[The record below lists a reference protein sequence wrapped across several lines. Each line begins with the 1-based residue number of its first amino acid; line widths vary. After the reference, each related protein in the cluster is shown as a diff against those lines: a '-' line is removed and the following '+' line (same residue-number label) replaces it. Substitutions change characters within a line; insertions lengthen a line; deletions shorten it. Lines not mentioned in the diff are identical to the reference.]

1 MLSIANVSKRFG
13 TTTALDGISL
23 HCERGRT
30 TALIGPSGCGKSTL
44 LRCIVGLERWDCG
57 SIAFDGAG
65 LTQDGIEAVR
75 RRIGYVIQEG
85 GLFPHLDVAGN
96 VALVA
101 RYLDWEPARI
111 TERLRELAELVRLP
125 ADVMRRFPHEISG
138 GQRQRAGLMRALM
151 LDPPLLLLDEPLGQ
165 LDPMIRFSLQQDL
178 QGIFAALGK
187 TVILVTHDL
196 REACYLAHHII
207 LMRDGAIVQ
216 QGAPEALLRQPA
228 DEFAARFVRAQRGW
242 RPAPPPA

>member
-1 MLSIANVSKRFG
+1 VLSIANVSKRFG
-13 TTTALDGISL
+13 ATTALDGFSL
-23 HCERGRT
+23 QCEAGRT

-44 LRCIVGLERWDCG
+44 LRCIVGLEQPDAG
-57 SIAFDGAG
+57 SITFATADLAE
-65 LTQDGIEAVR
+65 DGIESVR

-101 RYLDWEPARI
+101 RYLGWEPARI
-111 TERLRELAELVRLP
+111 AARLRELADLVRLP
-125 ADVMRRFPHEISG
+125 ADVMTRFPHEISG

-165 LDPMIRFSLQQDL
+165 LDPMIRFGLQQDL

-187 TVILVTHDL
+187 TVMLVTHDL
-196 REACYLAHHII
+196 HEACYLAHHIV

-228 DEFAARFVRAQRGW
+228 DEFAARFVHAQRGW
-242 RPAPPPA
+242 PAAAPPA